1 MSGPRNPYPGALG
14 VVAKGAHADLLLV
27 DGDPTEDLSLVAD
40 PDRNFRIIMKGG
52 EVFKN
57 TL

>member
-1 MSGPRNPYPGALG
+1 MPSETLP
-14 VVAKGAHADLLLV
+14 ADMLLV

-40 PDRNFRIIMKGG
+40 PDRNFRVIMKGG

>member
-1 MSGPRNPYPGALG
+1 
-14 VVAKGAHADLLLV
+14 VARGAHADLLLV

-40 PDRNFRIIMKGG
+40 PDRNFLMIMKGG

-57 TL
+57 TM